1 MQQNDILYENETKK
15 KRKKK
20 KKKCQRGDI
29 KWEVSAQNYRISNFL
44 YKVVLDLTAAVSKN
58 VTHHES
64 NIMLLCWPSFAVK
77 HAISWKSFER

>member
-1 MQQNDILYENETKK
+1 MTFYTKTRLKKEEK
-15 KRKKK
+15 KRS
-20 KKKCQRGDI
+20 QRGDI
-29 KWEVSAQNYRISNFL
+29 KWVEVSAQSYRISNFL

-64 NIMLLCWPSFAVK
+64 TIMLLCWPSSAVK

>member
-1 MQQNDILYENETKK
+1 MQQNDILYENETNKQE
-15 KRKKK
+15 
-20 KKKCQRGDI
+20 KKCQRGDI
-29 KWEVSAQNYRISNFL
+29 KWEGQGVSAQNYRISNFL

-64 NIMLLCWPSFAVK
+64 TIMLLCWPSFAVK

>member
-15 KRKKK
+15 QEKEERNVKEEISSEK
-20 KKKCQRGDI
+20 
-29 KWEVSAQNYRISNFL
+29 EVSAQNYRISNFL

-64 NIMLLCWPSFAVK
+64 TIMLLC
-77 HAISWKSFER
+77 

>member
-1 MQQNDILYENETKK
+1 MTFYTKTRLKEKEEK
-15 KRKKK
+15 KE
-20 KKKCQRGDI
+20 CQRGDI

-64 NIMLLCWPSFAVK
+64 TIMLLCWPSFAVK

>member
-1 MQQNDILYENETKK
+1 MQKSKK
-15 KRKKK
+15 FHNLKLLSCWNNLVFKGMNF
-20 KKKCQRGDI
+20 QDG
-29 KWEVSAQNYRISNFL
+29 VSAQNYRISNFL

-64 NIMLLCWPSFAVK
+64 TIMLLCWPSFAVK